1 MKQNWI
7 KYNFISKY
15 LVLLAGIMALCGL
28 GNKLAAQSD
37 TTVLTYQYFIKS
49 LLLEHPIAR
58 QTDLLNELAEA
69 EMRGAKGFF
78 DPNLSSNWDD
88 KFLKDIHY
96 YRNFYTSLE
105 IPTWAGV
112 TLKTTYENN
121 TGDFLNPENS
131 TSSNGLWSVGV
142 EANILQG
149 LVIDERRAALKQ
161 ATLFQSMTFNERLS
175 IRNHLIQM
183 ATAAYFDWQMN
194 YAIQAVI
201 EQSINLA
208 EQYFEGTKT
217 AYLNGDK
224 PAIDTLEAFMI
235 IQDRR
240 ALLQTNSIKLNKSRQ
255 NLENFLWVNQVP
267 QTLSINTVPETMD
280 TPLLSSFQQRGIV
293 EIISNHPDILS
304 KELKRE
310 SKLIERRLKNDKLKP
325 KLKLKYNPLLSTTD
339 ESIAPNYSLTD
350 YKWGFS
356 FSTSLMWRKE
366 RAALDK
372 TNLQIREIELDL
384 SEKRNTLQNK
394 IEASLQNQVLLQ
406 DQLELIRQNSENY
419 LALQNAEQEK
429 FSYGESSVFLLNKR
443 QEKYLDAQIKVIEVQ
458 TKYLLEILNYLYLSN
473 DLSSLFE

>member
-1 MKQNWI
+1 MK
-7 KYNFISKY
+7 YRFIFDKCFAL
-15 LVLLAGIMALCGL
+15 LVSILLLNL
-28 GNKLAAQSD
+28 LSNQLTAQSD
-37 TTVLTYQYFIKS
+37 TTILSYQFYIKN
-49 LLLEHPIAR
+49 LLAEHPIAR
-58 QTDLLNELAEA
+58 QTDLLNDLAEA

-78 DPNLSSNWDD
+78 DPQLSSNWND
-88 KFLKDIHY
+88 KFFKDKHY
-96 YRNFYTSLE
+96 YRLFNSSLE
-105 IPTWAGV
+105 IPTWAGI

-121 TGDFLNPENS
+121 RGEFLNAENT
-131 TSSNGLWSVGV
+131 TSSNGLWSVGL

-175 IRNHLIQM
+175 IRNYLIQA
-183 ATAAYFDWQMN
+183 ATAAYLDWQMN
-194 YAIQAVI
+194 HAVQAVI
-201 EQSINLA
+201 QQSITLA
-208 EQYFEGTKT
+208 EEYFEGTRI

-240 ALLQTNSIKLNKSRQ
+240 ALLQSNSIKLNKSRQ
-255 NLENFLWVNQVP
+255 NLENFLWSNQIP
-267 QTLSINTVPETMD
+267 QTLNPNTVPEPLD
-280 TPLLSSFQQRGIV
+280 NPLLSSFQQRGIG
-293 EIISNHPDILS
+293 EIINSHPDILS

-310 SKLIERRLKNDKLKP
+310 SKIIERRLKNDKLKP
-325 KLKLKYNPLLSTTD
+325 KLKLKYNPLLSTTE
-339 ESIAPNYSLTD
+339 ESIAPNYSLAD

-356 FSTSLMWRKE
+356 FSTPLLWRKE

-372 TNLQIREIELDL
+372 TDLQIREIDLDL

-419 LALQNAEQEK
+419 LALQVAEQEK

-443 QEKYLDAQIKVIEVQ
+443 QEKYLDAQIKVIEVR